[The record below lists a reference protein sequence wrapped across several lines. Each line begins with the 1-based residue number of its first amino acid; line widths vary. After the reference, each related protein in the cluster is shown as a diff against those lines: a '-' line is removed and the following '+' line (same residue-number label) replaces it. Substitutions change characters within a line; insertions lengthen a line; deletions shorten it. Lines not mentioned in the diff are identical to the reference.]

1 MKVFLYE
8 LSFPGGVH
16 FGRHGIGLEESSEVL
31 GSDSLVSALIN
42 ASSILGMADHLL
54 GALTENPPAVVFS
67 SLFPFGPVYKD
78 GRTRRAYALPRPL
91 ELPALVPGSTDF
103 MKRHGKD
110 IKKLRYIEPQDLV
123 RWLDEDQP
131 MTQDELKSLA
141 EKASRLGKAYDA
153 RTGMGWFARDL
164 RPRVSIDRSSSGSS
178 IWHCGIIRF
187 VPGAGLYGLVAVRDE
202 SYLENLKA
210 AFRILGEMGLGGERT
225 YGLGEFEFSGFKLIE
240 KTWPDVVNAFSKS
253 AARRYVLLSRY
264 FPSEGELETLKES
277 LVAWD
282 FEESRGYI
290 TSGRQGT
297 TVKRKR
303 LYLIKEG
310 SVSRKPLKGRLVD
323 VTPEAA
329 LELGVTHSVFRCG
342 LGLWFPL

>member
-1 MKVFLYE
+1 
-8 LSFPGGVH
+8 
-16 FGRHGIGLEESSEVL
+16 
-31 GSDSLVSALIN
+31 
-42 ASSILGMADHLL
+42 
-54 GALTENPPAVVFS
+54 
-67 SLFPFGPVYKD
+67 
-78 GRTRRAYALPRPL
+78 
-91 ELPALVPGSTDF
+91 
-103 MKRHGKD
+103 
-110 IKKLRYIEPQDLV
+110 
-123 RWLDEDQP
+123 

-187 VPGAGLYGLVAVRDE
+187 VPEAGLYGLVAVRDE

-225 YGLGEFEFSGFKLIE
+225 YGLGEFEFSGFKPIE